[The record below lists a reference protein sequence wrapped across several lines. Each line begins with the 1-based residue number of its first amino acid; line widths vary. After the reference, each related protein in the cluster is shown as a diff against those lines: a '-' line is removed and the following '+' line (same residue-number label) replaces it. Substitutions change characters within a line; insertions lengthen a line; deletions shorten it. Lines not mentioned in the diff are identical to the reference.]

1 MVKPQPAQRR
11 AKGTG
16 SIFWNAKRK
25 RYVGRVPM
33 GRNLDGS
40 THYVTV
46 SDPSEAGC
54 AAKMRDA
61 KQPGPRTTVAE
72 WSERWFKELTI
83 RDSSRDDYR
92 HTLDQFIL
100 PTLGH
105 LPVAGLTAHQ
115 VEAAVK
121 RWTDRTGPNTTR
133 KNFGILRNCLEAARR
148 AGLIVANPAKDAR
161 RPRPKKSHV
170 DPFTAA
176 ELDRIIQAGSGIFV
190 LLASIGCRIGEALA
204 LDVPDLNRQTGW
216 VSITKTYTRKHGIRR
231 PKSENGIREV
241 RIPHQALPVIH
252 AAAGAR
258 THGPLF
264 LSRAG
269 QRGEHR
275 AIRYQWVT
283 LLRKLGYRYRRLHQL
298 RHSVATIWVSN
309 GVPVMDVAKRL
320 GDTVEVVVKTYLHA
334 TGADPTEAMER
345 ALGSSKVSGVSANGH
360 FAHKTQA
367 K

>member
-1 MVKPQPAQRR
+1 MPRQKTTRR

-16 SIFWNAKRK
+16 SIFWSASRK
-25 RYVGRVPM
+25 RYIGRVPM

-46 SDPSEAGC
+46 SDKIEAGC
-54 AAKMRDA
+54 AAKMRSA
-61 KQPGPRTTVAE
+61 KAPDPRTTVAE
-72 WSERWFKELTI
+72 WAERWFRELTI

-92 HTLDQFIL
+92 HTLDQFII

-115 VEAAVK
+115 IEGALK
-121 RWTDRTGPNTTR
+121 QWMNRLGPNTTR
-133 KNFGILRNCLEAARR
+133 KNFGHLRACLEAARR
-148 AGLIVANPAKDAR
+148 SGLVVTNPAKDAR
-161 RPRPKKSHV
+161 RPKPKKTHI
-170 DPFTAA
+170 DPFTPA
-176 ELDRIIQAGSGIFV
+176 ELDRIISTAPPVFV

-204 LDVPDLNRQTGW
+204 LDVPDFNRETGW
-216 VSITKTYTRKHGIRR
+216 VSITKTYTLKHGIRR

-241 RIPHQALPVIH
+241 RVPSQAMPAIL
-252 AAAGAR
+252 AAAGRR

-264 LSRAG
+264 LTRAG
-269 QRGEHR
+269 HRGEHKT
-275 AIRYQWVT
+275 IWYQWGA

-298 RHSVATIWVSN
+298 RHSVATIWVGN

-320 GDTVEVVVKTYLHA
+320 GDTVEMVVRCYLHP
-334 TGADPTEAMER
+334 TGADPSDVMER
-345 ALGSSKVSGVSANGH
+345 VLSGNKVAGGTANGQMV
-360 FAHKTQA
+360 HKIKA

>member
-1 MVKPQPAQRR
+1 MATPKRR

-16 SIFWNAKRK
+16 SIFWNKKRR
-25 RYVGRVPM
+25 RYIGKVPM

-46 SDPSEAGC
+46 SDKSEAVC
-54 AAKMRDA
+54 AAKMREA
-61 KQPGPRTTVAE
+61 RTPGPRTTVAE
-72 WSERWFKELTI
+72 WSESWFKELTI
-83 RDSSRDDYR
+83 RASSRDDYR

-115 VEAAVK
+115 VEAAIK
-121 RWTDRTGPNTTR
+121 KWTDRLGPNTTR
-133 KNFGILRNCLEAARR
+133 KNFGHLRACLEAARR
-148 AGLIVANPAKDAR
+148 AGLIVQNPARDAR

-170 DPFTAA
+170 DPFTPA
-176 ELDRIIQAGSGIFV
+176 ELDRIIQTGPGIFV

-204 LDVPDLNRQTGW
+204 LDVGDFNRSNGW

-241 RIPHQALPVIH
+241 RVPSQAMPAIQ
-252 AAAGAR
+252 AAAGTR

-269 QRGEHR
+269 ERGEHR
-275 AIRYQWVT
+275 AIRYQWVG

-298 RHSVATIWVSN
+298 RHSVATIWVEN
-309 GVPVMDVAKRL
+309 GVSVMAVAKRL
-320 GDTVEVVVKTYLHA
+320 GDTVEVVVKTYLHD
-334 TGADPTEAMER
+334 TGQDPSDAFER
-345 ALGSSKVSGVSANGH
+345 ALGSNKVSGTSANGH
-360 FAHKTQA
+360 FAHRIQG
-367 K
+367 